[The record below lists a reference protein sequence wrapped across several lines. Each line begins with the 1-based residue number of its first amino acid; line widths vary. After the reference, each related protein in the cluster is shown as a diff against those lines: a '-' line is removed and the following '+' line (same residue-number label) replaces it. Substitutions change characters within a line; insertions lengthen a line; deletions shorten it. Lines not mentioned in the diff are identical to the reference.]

1 MTKWSKWQ
9 IGRILLPAALAPA
22 ALAGLAVSATQAS
35 AQALD
40 PSSTTVQA
48 SPASASVGQ
57 AVTLTAEVSCPAD
70 PSGGLGVTFFDGS
83 NLVATVPVDS
93 TGAGSLT
100 TNFSATGSHVITAA
114 YNGDTDCAAS
124 NNTTTVDVT
133 TPPTPPAPP
142 APPDPPA
149 PSGLIGPV
157 LGGINIGNS
166 YTYNEINSHN
176 KSSVIKSGNS
186 SIGR

>member
-1 MTKWSKWQ
+1 MRKWSKWQ
-9 IGRILLPAALAPA
+9 ICQILLPAALVPA

-40 PSSTTVQA
+40 PSTTMVQA

-70 PSGGLGVTFFDGS
+70 PSSGLGVTFFDGS
-83 NLVATVPVDS
+83 NLLATVPVDS
-93 TGAGSLT
+93 TGAGSLA
-100 TNFSATGSHVITAA
+100 TNFSTTGSHVITAA
-114 YNGDTDCAAS
+114 YNGDSDCAAS
-124 NNTTTVDVT
+124 NNTTTVDVASSPT
-133 TPPTPPAPP
+133 SPVPP
-142 APPDPPA
+142 
-149 PSGLIGPV
+149 SLIGNV
-157 LGGINIGNS
+157 GSLIGNTGS
-166 YTYNEINSHN
+166 INFDNNYSSNEINSHN